1 MKYNMRV
8 GIDARVLQTGL
19 RNKGIGTYTYNLIKK
34 LIELNTK
41 HEFIFYVFKNEP
53 IPEMLRE
60 FELIKVNRYKR
71 LNFIWQQFTESKG
84 DIDIFHTLVCLG
96 PTREIIL
103 PYFQRIP
110 TIATI
115 YDLNLM
121 HLNDEWP
128 RYFSRTRDYRIQ
140 LRSIKKVSKIITIS
154 NYVKK
159 DIINTLYIDKDKIE
173 IIYPGISTNVFKQLE
188 DTDLLEHVKQK
199 YNISSRFLFAVGEQP
214 NKNIGV
220 IFRVLRELRD
230 DIQLVVVG
238 KKENCKEI
246 YFLKDLRLENRVIFT
261 NEIPEKELVIFYNLA
276 ALLIFPSLAEGFGLP
291 VLEAMACGCPVV
303 ASNAWSL
310 PEVVGTGGLMFSP
323 YDIKGMANAIIQIL
337 TDKKF
342 KKELIMRGFE
352 QAKKFSWQKCAKET
366 LELYEEV
373 INS

>member
-1 MKYNMRV
+1 MRV